1 MSATAISS
9 REELLMKVRERLT
22 TRLAAIEKEM
32 KILQSKLDEAMTERI
47 ELQTKL
53 KILDEE
59 MIEEQCGAES
69 GGRRHPGT

>member
-1 MSATAISS
+1 MSVTATSS

-32 KILQSKLDEAMTERI
+32 KILQSKLDKAMTERI

-59 MIEEQCGAES
+59 MIEEQL
-69 GGRRHPGT
+69 RFRQ

>member
-1 MSATAISS
+1 MSATATSS

-22 TRLAAIEKEM
+22 TRLADIEKEM

-59 MIEEQCGAES
+59 VIEEQLRTGLE
-69 GGRRHPGT
+69 

>member
-1 MSATAISS
+1 MSATATSS

-32 KILQSKLDEAMTERI
+32 KILQSNLDEAMTERI

-59 MIEEQCGAES
+59 MIEEQLRTGLE
-69 GGRRHPGT
+69 

>member
-1 MSATAISS
+1 MSATAASS

-22 TRLAAIEKEM
+22 TRLADIEKEM

-59 MIEEQCGAES
+59 VIEEQLRTGLE
-69 GGRRHPGT
+69 

>member
-1 MSATAISS
+1 MSATATSS

-22 TRLAAIEKEM
+22 TRLAAIEKKM

-59 MIEEQCGAES
+59 MIEEQLRTGLE
-69 GGRRHPGT
+69 

>member
-1 MSATAISS
+1 MSATATSS

-32 KILQSKLDEAMTERI
+32 KILQSKLDESMTERI

-59 MIEEQCGAES
+59 MIEEQLRTGLE
-69 GGRRHPGT
+69 

>member
-1 MSATAISS
+1 MSATAASS

-22 TRLAAIEKEM
+22 TRLADIEKEM

-59 MIEEQCGAES
+59 MIEEQLRTGLE
-69 GGRRHPGT
+69 

>member
-1 MSATAISS
+1 MSATANSA

-22 TRLAAIEKEM
+22 TRLAAIEKEI

-59 MIEEQCGAES
+59 MIEEQLRAGLE
-69 GGRRHPGT
+69 

>member
-1 MSATAISS
+1 MSATATSS

-59 MIEEQCGAES
+59 MIEEQLRTGLD
-69 GGRRHPGT
+69 

>member
-1 MSATAISS
+1 MSVTATSS

-59 MIEEQCGAES
+59 MIEEQLRTGLE
-69 GGRRHPGT
+69 

>member
-1 MSATAISS
+1 MSATATSS

-22 TRLAAIEKEM
+22 TRLAAIEKKM

-59 MIEEQCGAES
+59 VIEEQLRTGLE
-69 GGRRHPGT
+69 

>member
-1 MSATAISS
+1 MSATATSS

-59 MIEEQCGAES
+59 MIEEQLRTGLE
-69 GGRRHPGT
+69 

>member
-1 MSATAISS
+1 MSATATSS

-22 TRLAAIEKEM
+22 TRLTAIEKEM

-59 MIEEQCGAES
+59 MIEEQLRTGLE
-69 GGRRHPGT
+69 

>member
-1 MSATAISS
+1 MSATATSS

-22 TRLAAIEKEM
+22 TRLAAVEKEM

-59 MIEEQCGAES
+59 MIEEQLRTGLE
-69 GGRRHPGT
+69 

>member
-1 MSATAISS
+1 MSATATSS

-32 KILQSKLDEAMTERI
+32 KILQSKLDEARTERI

-59 MIEEQCGAES
+59 MIEEQLRTGLE
-69 GGRRHPGT
+69 

>member
-1 MSATAISS
+1 MSATATSS

-32 KILQSKLDEAMTERI
+32 KILQSNLDEAMTERI
-47 ELQTKL
+47 ELQTKR

-59 MIEEQCGAES
+59 MIEEQLRTGLE
-69 GGRRHPGT
+69 

>member
-1 MSATAISS
+1 MSATATSS

-22 TRLAAIEKEM
+22 TRLADIEKEM

-59 MIEEQCGAES
+59 MIEEQLRTGLE
-69 GGRRHPGT
+69 

>member
-1 MSATAISS
+1 MSATATSS

-59 MIEEQCGAES
+59 MIEEQLRTGLA
-69 GGRRHPGT
+69 

>member
-1 MSATAISS
+1 MSATATSS

-22 TRLAAIEKEM
+22 TRLTAIEKEM

-59 MIEEQCGAES
+59 MIEEQLRTGLA
-69 GGRRHPGT
+69 

>member
-1 MSATAISS
+1 MSATATSS

-22 TRLAAIEKEM
+22 THLAAIEKEM

-59 MIEEQCGAES
+59 MIEEQLRTGLE
-69 GGRRHPGT
+69 